1 MIKGFKHNLALAS
14 IAMSVTVTV
23 ISMLACG
30 EPVQTTPVADIP
42 APRIV
47 FSSDRDYAGGEI
59 YVMNADGSGRTNMTN
74 HSVSRIC
81 QLVWPEPTG
90 RRGLLGHIHPL

>member
-1 MIKGFKHNLALAS
+1 MIIGFKHNLTLAS
-14 IAMSVTVTV
+14 IATAVTVTV

-47 FSSDRDYAGGEI
+47 FSSNRDYKDGEI
-59 YVMNADGSGRTNMTN
+59 YAMDSDGSNLIRLTQNRDNDPDPASSPAGF
-74 HSVSRIC
+74 
-81 QLVWPEPTG
+81 
-90 RRGLLGHIHPL
+90 RGWTAYP

>member
-14 IAMSVTVTV
+14 MATAVTVTV

-47 FSSDRDYAGGEI
+47 FSSDRDYAEREI
-59 YVMNADGSGRTNMTN
+59 YVMNADGSGQTNITN
-74 HSVSRIC
+74 HPASDSSPS
-81 QLVWPEPTG
+81 WGP
-90 RRGLLGHIHPL
+90 